1 MINVT
6 DKVAAWNHQIRGEW
20 VSRGY
25 SKMIPGQQ
33 VQLYFDSEQIENNV
47 KTESERHLKDHMDKS
62 YIENKLQILF
72 EVLKTING

>member
-1 MINVT
+1 
-6 DKVAAWNHQIRGEW
+6 
-20 VSRGY
+20 
-25 SKMIPGQQ
+25 MIPGQQ